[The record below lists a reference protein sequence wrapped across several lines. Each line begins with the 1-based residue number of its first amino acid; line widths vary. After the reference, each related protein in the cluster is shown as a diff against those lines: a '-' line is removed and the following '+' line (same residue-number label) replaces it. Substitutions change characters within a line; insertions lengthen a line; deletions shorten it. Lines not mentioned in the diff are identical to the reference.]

1 MTDSS
6 TSSAPSLRLENAH
19 TGEILELRRRRR
31 GNETWLELSGSLPP
45 GREGPPMHIHYA
57 EDEAGEV
64 AAGTLT
70 AHVGGKQV
78 EIATG
83 GAVRLPMGIAHR
95 WWNAGDQP
103 LVFNGTARPLV
114 DLDRYL
120 QATFEVL
127 NAGPPGRPP
136 LFYIAHVA
144 LRHRQT
150 QHVIVMPA
158 PLQAVLFR
166 AVVAIGTVLGKY
178 RGTDWP
184 GCPARCGGAP
194 EMSDGEA

>member
-1 MTDSS
+1 MTASS
-6 TSSAPSLRLENAH
+6 TSSAPSLRLENVH

-45 GREGPPMHIHYA
+45 RREGPPMHIHYA
-57 EDEAGEV
+57 EDEVGEV
-64 AAGTLT
+64 TAGTLT
-70 AHVGGKQV
+70 AHVGGKQI
-78 EIATG
+78 EIGTG
-83 GAVRLPMGIAHR
+83 GTARLPMGIAHR
-95 WWNAGDQP
+95 WWNGGDQP

-120 QATFEVL
+120 QAVFEVL
-127 NAGPPGRPP
+127 NAGTPGRPP

-158 PLQAVLFR
+158 PLQAVIFR

-194 EMSDGEA
+194 EVSDAEA

>member
-1 MTDSS
+1 MTASS

-45 GREGPPMHIHYA
+45 GREGPPMHIHFA

-194 EMSDGEA
+194 EVSDGEA